1 MAQRTTVIF
10 GDQIDVSAAGL
21 GLAKDTDDNFEVL
34 VDDVTVEI
42 VAITGIGDALQ
53 VKDGGITEP
62 KLDSSNAP
70 TDGYVLSW
78 NAGAGQ
84 FEWIQ
89 VDVTDAVLEADVVVG
104 EVPTESPGPGV
115 LNFTIAN
122 TPVTGTVAVYLNGL
136 RQLEGAGEDYTV
148 SGTTVTFAK
157 APRPTAII
165 QFDYII
171 DN

>member
-1 MAQRTTVIF
+1 MAERPTRIF

-21 GLAKDTDDNFEVL
+21 GLGKDSNDDFEVL
-34 VDDVTVEI
+34 VDDSTLEI
-42 VAITGIGDALQ
+42 VTITGIGDALQ

-62 KLDSSNAP
+62 KLDALNAP

-78 NAGAGQ
+78 NDGSSQ
-84 FEWIQ
+84 FEWVE

-104 EVPTESPGPGV
+104 EVPTGDIDT
-115 LNFTIAN
+115 LNTTYTVAN

-136 RQLEGAGEDYTV
+136 RQKEGVSDDYTI
-148 SGTTVTFAK
+148 SGTTITFDK
-157 APRPTAII
+157 APRTNSIL
-165 QFDYII
+165 QVDYII

>member
-1 MAQRTTVIF
+1 MAERATRIF

-21 GLAKDTDDNFEVL
+21 GLAKDASDNFEVL
-34 VDDVTVEI
+34 VDDTTVEI

-78 NAGAGQ
+78 NSGAGQ

-89 VDVTDAVLEADVVVG
+89 VDITDAVLEADVVVG
-104 EVPTESPGPGV
+104 EVPVGLINS
-115 LNFTIAN
+115 LNKDYDIAN
-122 TPVTGTVAVYLNGL
+122 TPVAGTVAVYLNGL
-136 RQLEGAGEDYTV
+136 RQKLTDDYTIA
-148 SGTTVTFAK
+148 GVTISFVK
-157 APRPTAII
+157 EPRTNSIL
-165 QFDYII
+165 QVDYII